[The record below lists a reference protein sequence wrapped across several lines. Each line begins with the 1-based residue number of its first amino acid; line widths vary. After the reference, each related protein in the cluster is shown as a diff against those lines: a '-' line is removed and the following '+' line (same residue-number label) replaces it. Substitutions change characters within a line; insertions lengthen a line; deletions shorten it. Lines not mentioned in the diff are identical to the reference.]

1 MVIRN
6 PQFLYVAKV
15 GLPPLP
21 PITGGGIGGTIEF
34 PKLSAKAVS
43 GCTRDNITAS
53 VYTRN
58 RLIDTIITQS
68 YCFFP
73 SKRGKHTIH
82 GFIEYTVRCTVVV
95 YISL

>member
-34 PKLSAKAVS
+34 PKLSAKAVDVLPHNS
-43 GCTRDNITAS
+43 NTESIKDNK
-53 VYTRN
+53 
-58 RLIDTIITQS
+58 RLLLD
-68 YCFFP
+68 
-73 SKRGKHTIH
+73 
-82 GFIEYTVRCTVVV
+82 
-95 YISL
+95 IS